1 MKEQVRI
8 MEKQE
13 LIKINKELET
23 ALVLY
28 KSQFDLAMEGLRSIR
43 DSCDPYQIADKCLF
57 EIDELG
63 QK

>member
-1 MKEQVRI
+1 MKEKVRK
-8 MEKQE
+8 MEEQE
-13 LIKINKELET
+13 LLKTNKELAI